1 MGRKDDVV
9 HVKQGVLRVRRLL
22 LEDVEPGAGYP
33 ALLKGL
39 DERRL
44 LMSAGSSTVGY
55 TVPCDRG

>member
-44 LMSAGSSTVGY
+44 VN
-55 TVPCDRG
+55 RGVYCALR